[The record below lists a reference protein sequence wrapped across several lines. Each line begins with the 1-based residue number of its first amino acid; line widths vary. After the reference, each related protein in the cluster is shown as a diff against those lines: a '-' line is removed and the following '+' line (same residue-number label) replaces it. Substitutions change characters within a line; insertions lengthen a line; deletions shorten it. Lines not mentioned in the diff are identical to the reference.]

1 MIDSMMMIK
10 MRTTFAVGDADDGDS
25 DEIWTVAVVVGTF
38 YYYYYYYYYYY
49 WTQRRT
55 LTDPSSF
62 IRLDSFVDFKFLIL
76 KLENKKKRGKI
87 IFFRIIFYF

>member
-1 MIDSMMMIK
+1 MIDLMTMTM
-10 MRTTFAVGDADDGDS
+10 TTFAVGDADDGDS
-25 DEIWTVAVVVGTF
+25 GEIWTVAVVVGTF
-38 YYYYYYYYYYY
+38 YYYYYYYYY
-49 WTQRRT
+49 WTQRT